1 MISMKPKKNLTLYII
16 APIVIVGLAF
26 VTWLFLG
33 QRLEFGKPSFTAG
46 GEIRT
51 LGSQSA
57 LNLIFSD
64 AKSGLSKTAISLIQD
79 GKTYPLSAIN
89 YPPGKYK
96 SYKVSVFLD
105 PAKLKLHEGPAT
117 LRISATDNAIF
128 SNSMTIDRSIMIDF
142 GPPQISSL
150 NFQNHINPG
159 GTCVVVYRVSEPVIM
174 TGITVDQL
182 FFKAYP
188 ISLAGKPGFIAY
200 FAMPMEAGAGS
211 KPVSIRI
218 IARDLGGNESSAA
231 VPYLLMN
238 KTFRS
243 DKMMLSEAFLRQKM
257 PEFQAANPQLRG
269 KTLLETFIS
278 VNTQMREDN
287 FKKIQSV
294 CQKTEPRQL
303 WNDTFLRMK
312 NASPMAQYGDR
323 RTYIYDGK
331 PVGESVHM
339 GVDLASTT
347 QAAIEAANSGT
358 VVFAGPL
365 GIYGNAVIID
375 HGFGLF
381 TLYSHLSS
389 ISVKSSQ
396 AVSKG
401 SVIGTSGLSGLAGGD
416 HLHFGML
423 VGGQFVN
430 PQEWWDP
437 HWIKDNVTR
446 KMEVSF

>member
-1 MISMKPKKNLTLYII
+1 MISMKPRKNLTLYVF
-16 APIVIVGLAF
+16 ALVAIVAAAF
-26 VTWLFLG
+26 VAWLFLG
-33 QRLEFGKPSFTAG
+33 QRLEFGKPTFTAG

-51 LGSQSA
+51 LGSQSS

-64 AKSGLSKTAISLIQD
+64 AKSGLSKTDISLIQD

-96 SYKVSVFLD
+96 SHKVSVILD

-117 LRISATDNAIF
+117 LHISATDNAIF
-128 SNSMTIDRSIMIDF
+128 GNSMTIDRSVMIDF
-142 GPPQISSL
+142 GPPQIFSL
-150 NFQNHINPG
+150 NVQNHISPG
-159 GTCVVVYRVSEPVIM
+159 GTCVVVYRVSEAVIM
-174 TGITVDQL
+174 TGIAVNQL
-182 FFKAYP
+182 FFKSYP
-188 ISLAGKPGFIAY
+188 ISLAGKPSFIAY
-200 FAMPMEAGAGS
+200 FAMPMEAGS

-218 IARDLGGNESSAA
+218 IARDQGGNESSTA
-231 VPYLLMN
+231 VPYLLLN

-243 DKMMLSEAFLRQKM
+243 DRMMLSEAFLQQKM
-257 PEFQAANPQLRG
+257 PEFQSANAQLRG
-269 KTLLETFIS
+269 KSLLETFIS

-287 FKKIQSV
+287 FKTIQSI
-294 CQKTEPRQL
+294 CQKSESRQL

-312 NASPMAQYGDR
+312 NASPMALYGDR
-323 RTYIYDGK
+323 RTYLYDGK

-347 QAAIEAANSGT
+347 QAAIEAANIGT

-389 ISVKSSQ
+389 ISVKSAQ
-396 AVSKG
+396 LVSRG
-401 SVIGTSGLSGLAGGD
+401 SVIGASGLSGLAGGD

-437 HWIKDNVTR
+437 HWIKDNVMR